1 MQGCVSTRDPF
12 PTVPRRLSLPS
23 DVPNLARARSPP
35 TDPSPPTPSRL
46 RSHPD
51 ILSGGISYDNKFNV
65 SSKVSGQNVKADV
78 VFKGKDAT
86 GSATAS
92 YAIDKDFTA
101 DLTLNEKGD
110 VKTVLAHAGLVD
122 GLKTTVTAEPMKLAK
137 TLKIANAYRHGA
149 LGVKADVAGAL
160 GEAPKVDASALVGVG
175 DSSVVGAEATFN
187 KGGVTGYAIG
197 AQTKVNDVTLA
208 AILADKATK
217 LKVSASTKLDD
228 VTVAAAELTAAL
240 AGGDE
245 KLVAGASTKLDNGHT
260 LRLVMSSV
268 GSVQCTYAGEV
279 SKGLNATA
287 CAQLYTDYRY
297 KYGVQLNYK
306 M

>member
-35 TDPSPPTPSRL
+35 TDPRPSPPSRL

-110 VKTVLAHAGLVD
+110 VKTVLAHAGHWRVAC
-122 GLKTTVTAEPMKLAK
+122 GWAK
-137 TLKIANAYRHGA
+137 QAWVRKHGDH
-149 LGVKADVAGAL
+149 LEGIQD
-160 GEAPKVDASALVGVG
+160 PCFD
-175 DSSVVGAEATFN
+175 
-187 KGGVTGYAIG
+187 
-197 AQTKVNDVTLA
+197 
-208 AILADKATK
+208 AILFNRARDHE
-217 LKVSASTKLDD
+217 
-228 VTVAAAELTAAL
+228 AAA
-240 AGGDE
+240 
-245 KLVAGASTKLDNGHT
+245 
-260 LRLVMSSV
+260 
-268 GSVQCTYAGEV
+268 
-279 SKGLNATA
+279 
-287 CAQLYTDYRY
+287 
-297 KYGVQLNYK
+297 
-306 M
+306 